1 MRKSSFSDIPGPSR
15 LLRTAIK
22 KKSNAGHNSKQ
33 IWRDL
38 NMPAGSEDLLHPS
51 VFTIPDRLLRHSTKM
66 KSLYGPRAR
75 SKSRTVK
82 SKYKTF

>member
-1 MRKSSFSDIPGPSR
+1 MRKSSFTDIPGPSR

-22 KKSNAGHNSKQ
+22 KQANSGHNSKQ

-38 NMPAGSEDLLHPS
+38 NMPVTGTDDLLHPS
-51 VFTIPDRLLRHSTKM
+51 VFTIPDRLLRHSTKL
-66 KSLYGPRAR
+66 KSLHGPRSK

-82 SKYKTF
+82 SKNH